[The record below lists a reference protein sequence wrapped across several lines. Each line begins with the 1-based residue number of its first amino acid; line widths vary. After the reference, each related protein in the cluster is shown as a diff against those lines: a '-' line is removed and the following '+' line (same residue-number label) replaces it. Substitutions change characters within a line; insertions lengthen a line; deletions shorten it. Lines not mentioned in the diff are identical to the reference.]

1 MNKTFKAGFFLITFL
16 SVFFIFNNWTVEA
29 TPEQDEGPI
38 EKDTLEDDAVNEKNE
53 AKTFNNQARSQNK
66 TFKIFLDPGHGG
78 GDPGAQYNGLN
89 EKDVVLDIASETKKV
104 LDNEYEGVETK
115 MSRTTDKSVELT
127 DRAQLANEW
136 GADFFTSFHLNSFDG
151 TASGFESYIYNG
163 NVSDET
169 KVRQDHVHTYLADR
183 LEIDDRGK
191 KVANFSVL
199 RNTAMSALLLEYMFI
214 DDEKENELLQKDSYR
229 EHLGKLTADA
239 IADRYDLNK
248 K

>member
-1 MNKTFKAGFFLITFL
+1 TQHKFKKRSGNMDKTFKAGFFLITFL

-38 EKDTLEDDAVNEKNE
+38 EKDTLEDDVVNEKSE
-53 AKTFNNQARSQNK
+53 AKTFNNQERSQNK

-169 KVRQDHVHTYLADR
+169 KLRQDHVHKYLVDI
-183 LEIDDRGK
+183 LEIDESGK
-191 KVANFSVL
+191 KVEIISIYINKVMI
-199 RNTAMSALLLEYMFI
+199 TLLIIIYFFNIL
-214 DDEKENELLQKDSYR
+214 
-229 EHLGKLTADA
+229 
-239 IADRYDLNK
+239 
-248 K
+248 